1 MWVKSVWFSFKT
13 SNWNLTCWNDEST
26 FINWSLNGNDKN
38 ASCTQADRK
47 KDRLEKQNIERR
59 RQKQL
64 SSFEAQ
70 ETEAVQLHYQQ
81 RQQKKSFYHVSRQS
95 LNKFGNNGDL
105 LNCRF
110 VSLIRLGR
118 CWSLPTN
125 VYSSKKDCLLLI
137 KQRLLGLFW
146 YVIS

>member
-1 MWVKSVWFSFKT
+1 
-13 SNWNLTCWNDEST
+13 
-26 FINWSLNGNDKN
+26 LNGNDKN

-64 SSFEAQ
+64 ASFEAQ

-81 RQQKKSFYHVSRQS
+81 HQQKKSFYHVSRQS

-118 CWSLPTN
+118 C
-125 VYSSKKDCLLLI
+125 
-137 KQRLLGLFW
+137 
-146 YVIS
+146 